1 MIKCSGE
8 NSQVENQN
16 TQWKLCQQDESIQH
30 LFTSLNDCRT
40 QIDQLK
46 LAMCTKVQKADLDSL
61 LHFKANK
68 QTVANAL
75 SKKAYKA
82 TVEEIAK
89 EVTQVVVNLDAGLK
103 NITDTVNTKVSDIN
117 LKVKEET

>member
-1 MIKCSGE
+1 MVKCSAE
-8 NSQVENQN
+8 NANEATQN
-16 TQWKLCQQDESIQH
+16 IQWKLSQTEESIKH
-30 LFTSLNDCRT
+30 FFTSLNECRS

-68 QTVANAL
+68 QTVASAL
-75 SKKAYKA
+75 SRKASKT

-89 EVTQVVVNLDAGLK
+89 EVSEVVVNLDAGFK
-103 NITDTVNTKVSDIN
+103 AITNSVNSKISDLN
-117 LKVKEET
+117 SKVKEEI